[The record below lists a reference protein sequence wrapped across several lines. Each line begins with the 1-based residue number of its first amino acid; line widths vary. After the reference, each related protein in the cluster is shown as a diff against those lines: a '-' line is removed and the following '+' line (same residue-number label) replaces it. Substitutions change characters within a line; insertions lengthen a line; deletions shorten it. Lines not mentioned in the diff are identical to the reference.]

1 MVNHYSLVSSPGA
14 LHNQDVIIEHVR
26 GRSPTILRV
35 HPDQETVLGQVCS
48 SILRM
53 SQAERERGRRY
64 EMYRIGTRPLTPA
77 CRSPR
82 PVTGV
87 QASAALTDAEMS
99 RGAFHLASRKR
110 GSNQRRAQLC
120 FRFAHETGRCFG
132 LNSSTRA
139 HYG

>member
-14 LHNQDVIIEHVR
+14 LHNQDVIIEHVCE
-26 GRSPTILRV
+26 RSPTILRV

-87 QASAALTDAEMS
+87 QASAAFTDAEMS
-99 RGAFHLASRKR
+99 RGAFDLASRKR
-110 GSNQRRAQLC
+110 GSNQWHAQLC

>member
-14 LHNQDVIIEHVR
+14 LHNQDVIKEHVR
-26 GRSPTILRV
+26 ERSPTILRV
-35 HPDQETVLGQVCS
+35 LPDQETVLGQVCS

-87 QASAALTDAEMS
+87 QASAAFTDAEMS
-99 RGAFHLASRKR
+99 RGAFDLASRKR

>member
-14 LHNQDVIIEHVR
+14 LHNQDVIIERVR
-26 GRSPTILRV
+26 ERSPTILRV
-35 HPDQETVLGQVCS
+35 LPDQETVLGQVCS

-87 QASAALTDAEMS
+87 QASAAFTDAEMS